1 MTTKPE
7 QNHTPT
13 APTEPT
19 LSELTPTEPTPSA
32 ATSLETIIDTTPS
45 SSVETSLPS
54 QVQLLPLDEYVSRFS
69 NRYKTEKVF
78 QTIVHKY
85 LGLGKVDKVKL
96 GFGKMFRKEWY
107 AQKTETLIHEYAL
120 KIRTSIEEALQV
132 QQDLQQ
138 LEQAKQQVSK
148 VQKEADTSQQQEQ
161 QQRQVYQ
168 AVVEQ
173 EQAAIQA
180 IVQETESKKQAEQQ
194 RKQDL
199 LTQIQQKPAAA
210 EIIKQKLAEKLEASG
225 YLKKDGS
232 GNISFNESRI
242 VDRLGEMFLNEI
254 VQEIEDTDGRGFMNQ
269 VQTAYTGLISHWAE
283 LEDLIELPS
292 VDWVQT
298 IIYSRSKGYR
308 VPKFPHYITGK
319 AAEENQRIR
328 VAKCVNAAMVV
339 DSSGSMKENNRFEM
353 AKKTVLGTRAMMRN
367 LDNKN
372 EIDLAHYNDNIYPLL
387 PEQLLKNQIYPDNG
401 TRTDLALQWLLKT
414 LHTRTPA
421 LAYLVTDGQPNSMS
435 DTLYEAKKFQ
445 EYPAIMLRIFLID
458 GEKTAQENIRQICK
472 AAGHNTKVSMVQN
485 YQLGT
490 GVIKDLA
497 DALGEMQSIDSF

>member
-54 QVQLLPLDEYVSRFS
+54 QVQLLPLDEYVSRFYK
-69 NRYKTEKVF
+69 RYKTEKVF

-120 KIRTSIEEALQV
+120 KIRSSIEEALQV

-138 LEQAKQQVSK
+138 LEQANQQVSK
-148 VQKEADTSQQQEQ
+148 VKTEVDTIQQQEQ
-161 QQRQVYQ
+161 QQLQTYQ

-173 EQAAIQA
+173 EQTAIQA
-180 IVQETESKKQAEQQ
+180 VVQETESKKQAEQQ

-199 LTQIQQKPAAA
+199 LIQIQQKPAAA

-225 YLKKDGS
+225 YLKKDHS

-308 VPKFPHYITGK
+308 VPQFPHYITGK

-372 EIDLAHYNDNIYPLL
+372 EIDIAHYQDKFDFLAIVRAAEGKCYRYNEQDQSRFCCLNFASLLLCLILFFLPFQNDYFLSYCHYYQRPW
-387 PEQLLKNQIYPDNG
+387 Q
-401 TRTDLALQWLLKT
+401 R
-414 LHTRTPA
+414 
-421 LAYLVTDGQPNSMS
+421 
-435 DTLYEAKKFQ
+435 
-445 EYPAIMLRIFLID
+445 LRILRRVYVGFLRRLCRLYNAEI
-458 GEKTAQENIRQICK
+458 GGR
-472 AAGHNTKVSMVQN
+472 
-485 YQLGT
+485 
-490 GVIKDLA
+490 
-497 DALGEMQSIDSF
+497 DSLWSGNK

>member
-1 MTTKPE
+1 MTTE
-7 QNHTPT
+7 TDHNSTATPPSGQ
-13 APTEPT
+13 A
-19 LSELTPTEPTPSA
+19 PSA
-32 ATSLETIIDTTPS
+32 AASLETIIDTTPS
-45 SSVETSLPS
+45 SSVETSPSS

-173 EQAAIQA
+173 EQASIQA

-210 EIIKQKLAEKLEASG
+210 EIIKKKLAEKLEASG

-232 GNISFNESRI
+232 GNISLNSRMLLTF
-242 VDRLGEMFLNEI
+242 RL
-254 VQEIEDTDGRGFMNQ
+254 
-269 VQTAYTGLISHWAE
+269 
-283 LEDLIELPS
+283 
-292 VDWVQT
+292 
-298 IIYSRSKGYR
+298 
-308 VPKFPHYITGK
+308 
-319 AAEENQRIR
+319 
-328 VAKCVNAAMVV
+328 
-339 DSSGSMKENNRFEM
+339 
-353 AKKTVLGTRAMMRN
+353 
-367 LDNKN
+367 
-372 EIDLAHYNDNIYPLL
+372 
-387 PEQLLKNQIYPDNG
+387 
-401 TRTDLALQWLLKT
+401 
-414 LHTRTPA
+414 
-421 LAYLVTDGQPNSMS
+421 
-435 DTLYEAKKFQ
+435 
-445 EYPAIMLRIFLID
+445 
-458 GEKTAQENIRQICK
+458 
-472 AAGHNTKVSMVQN
+472 
-485 YQLGT
+485 
-490 GVIKDLA
+490 
-497 DALGEMQSIDSF
+497 

>member
-1 MTTKPE
+1 MTTE
-7 QNHTPT
+7 TDHNSTATPPSGQ
-13 APTEPT
+13 A
-19 LSELTPTEPTPSA
+19 PSA
-32 ATSLETIIDTTPS
+32 AASLETIIDTTPS
-45 SSVETSLPS
+45 SSVETSPSS

-78 QTIVHKY
+78 QNIVHKY
-85 LGLGKVDKVKL
+85 LKLGKVDKVKL

-138 LEQAKQQVSK
+138 LEQANQQVSK
-148 VQKEADTSQQQEQ
+148 VKTEVDTIQQQEQ
-161 QQRQVYQ
+161 QQLQTYQ
-168 AVVEQ
+168 AE
-173 EQAAIQA
+173 
-180 IVQETESKKQAEQQ
+180 AEQQ

-199 LTQIQQKPAAA
+199 LIQIQQKPAAA

-225 YLKKDGS
+225 YLKKDHS

-308 VPKFPHYITGK
+308 VPQFPHYITGK

-372 EIDLAHYNDNIYPLL
+372 EIDIAHYQDKFDFLAIVRAAEGKCYRYNEQDQSRFCCLNFASLLLCLILFFLPFQNDYFLSYCHYYQRPW
-387 PEQLLKNQIYPDNG
+387 Q
-401 TRTDLALQWLLKT
+401 R
-414 LHTRTPA
+414 
-421 LAYLVTDGQPNSMS
+421 
-435 DTLYEAKKFQ
+435 
-445 EYPAIMLRIFLID
+445 LRILRRVYVGFLRRLCRLYNAEI
-458 GEKTAQENIRQICK
+458 GGR
-472 AAGHNTKVSMVQN
+472 
-485 YQLGT
+485 
-490 GVIKDLA
+490 
-497 DALGEMQSIDSF
+497 DSLWSGNK

>member
-1 MTTKPE
+1 MTTE
-7 QNHTPT
+7 TDHNSTATPPSGQ
-13 APTEPT
+13 A
-19 LSELTPTEPTPSA
+19 PSA
-32 ATSLETIIDTTPS
+32 AVSLETIIDTTPS
-45 SSVETSLPS
+45 SSVETSPSS

-78 QTIVHKY
+78 QNIVHKY
-85 LGLGKVDKVKL
+85 LKLGKVDKVKL

-138 LEQAKQQVSK
+138 
-148 VQKEADTSQQQEQ
+148 
-161 QQRQVYQ
+161 
-168 AVVEQ
+168 
-173 EQAAIQA
+173 
-180 IVQETESKKQAEQQ
+180 

-199 LTQIQQKPAAA
+199 LIQIQQKPAAA

-225 YLKKDGS
+225 YLKKDHS

-308 VPKFPHYITGK
+308 VPQFPHYITGK
-319 AAEENQRIR
+319 AAEEAQRVR
-328 VAKCVNAAMVV
+328 VAKCINAAMVV

-372 EIDLAHYNDNIYPLL
+372 DINLAHYNDNIYPLL

-435 DTLYEAKKFQ
+435 DTLYEAQKFQ

-458 GEKTAQENIRQICK
+458 GEKTAQENIRKIGK

-497 DALGEMQSIDSF
+497 DALGEMQSIDS